1 MILSTV
7 LILRLSVYVCVS
19 VSIFIVTLLIIGKQL
34 WSPLIL
40 YSHLVINIL
49 LSLVYTAILFLF
61 SFCYLSVGY
70 FIFCLDCLELKTLA
84 IFLFT

>member
-7 LILRLSVYVCVS
+7 SVLRLLVCVS

-40 YSHLVINIL
+40 HSHLVISML
-49 LSLVYTAILFLF
+49 LSLVSTAILFLF
-61 SFCYLSVGY
+61 SCCYLSIGY
-70 FIFCLDCLELKTLA
+70 FIFYLDCLEFKTLA
-84 IFLFT
+84 IFLST